1 MKICVV
7 GAGWFGCHIAKKL
20 IDDGHDVKIFE
31 KENDIFKNASGN
43 NQNRLH
49 QGFHYPRSKKTIQI
63 SKEGFNLFKT
73 EYSFLT
79 KKIKNNIYSISNS
92 KKTKINFAHYCK
104 ILKKFNLIFKKL
116 NGKNLVIKNFK
127 NLEGSIIC
135 NEELIIIS
143 KAIKYFRSKLESKII
158 YNFTVEDIQKYQDQ
172 FIINDQKFDFVI
184 NCTGFSLKTNKVNN
198 LKYEYCAIFLYKKK
212 SNKKKFSLT
221 IMDGPF
227 FTLYPWNEKNE
238 FGLYSVKN
246 SRLLVSKNLN
256 QLKLKIQIKNNKQF
270 LKKHRVLVEKNFQK
284 YYPNFKKEFSFRKY
298 LLSQR
303 TIIENKFDQRVC
315 NVKKN
320 NGIIDIFPGKI
331 DHIFYA
337 YKKVKKCLKKF

>member
-1 MKICVV
+1 MKICVI

-20 IDDGHDVKIFE
+20 IDDGFDVKIFE

-49 QGFHYPRSKKTIQI
+49 QGFHYPRSNKTIQI
-63 SKEGFNLFKT
+63 SKEGFNRFKR

-79 KKIKNNIYSISNS
+79 KKIKNNIYSISSS
-92 KKTKINFAHYCK
+92 KKTKLNFESYCK
-104 ILKKFNLIFKKL
+104 ILKKFNLNFKKL
-116 NGKNLVIKNFK
+116 DKKNFIIK
-127 NLEGSIIC
+127 DFINLEGSIKC
-135 NEELIIIS
+135 NEELILIS
-143 KAIKYFRSKLESKII
+143 KAANYFRSKLKSKIN
-158 YNFTVEDIQKYQDQ
+158 YNFRVEDLKKYRNK
-172 FIINDQKFDFVI
+172 FKINNQKFDCII
-184 NCTGFSLKTNKVNN
+184 NCTGFNLKTNEVKN

-212 SNKKKFSLT
+212 NHKKNFSIT

-246 SRLLVSKNLN
+246 SRLASSKNLLL
-256 QLKLKIQIKNNKQF
+256 LKRKIKIVNNPKF
-270 LKKHRVLVEKNFQK
+270 LNKKRELVEKNFQK
-284 YYPNFKKEFSFRKY
+284 YYPNFKNEFTFKKY

-303 TIIENKFDQRVC
+303 TIIENKFDNRVC
-315 NVKKN
+315 DVKKK
-320 NGIIDIFPGKI
+320 NGIISIFPGKI

>member
-1 MKICVV
+1 MKVCVI

-20 IDDGHDVKIFE
+20 IDDGFDVQVFE

-63 SKEGFNLFKT
+63 SKEGFKLFKK
-73 EYSFLT
+73 EYNFLI
-79 KKIKNNIYSISNS
+79 KKIKNNIYSISKS
-92 KKTKINFAHYCK
+92 KQTKINFERYCK
-104 ILKKFNLIFKKL
+104 ILKKSNLSFQKLDQNNKIIKK
-116 NGKNLVIKNFK
+116 FT
-127 NLEGSIIC
+127 NLEGSIKC
-135 NEELIIIS
+135 EEELILIS
-143 KAIKYFRSKLESKII
+143 KAIKYFKLKLKKKIN
-158 YNFTVEDIQKYQDQ
+158 YNFNINYIKKYQNK
-172 FIINDQKFDFVI
+172 FIINNQKFDQVI
-184 NCTGFSLKTNKVNN
+184 NCSGFNLNTNKVKN

-212 SNKKKFSLT
+212 NNNKNFSMT

-238 FGLYSVKN
+238 YGLYSVKN
-246 SRLLVSKNLN
+246 SRLLGSRNLN
-256 QLKLKIQIKNNKQF
+256 KLKLEIKEKNNKQF
-270 LKKHRVLVEKNFQK
+270 LKSHRLLVEKNFQK
-284 YYPNFKKEFSFRKY
+284 YYSKFKEEFIFKKY

-303 TIIENKFDQRVC
+303 TLIENKFDSRVC
-315 NVKKN
+315 SVQKK
-320 NGIIDIFPGKI
+320 NGIINIFPGKI